1 MICTHVSLICLSC
14 NTSNEIAKLFQKVA
28 VRSHVQHHELCG
40 QIGNAIK
47 FTLEGEVKL
56 SVYLRT
62 TTDFQA
68 AAGSAHTK
76 CQLVPNT
83 TLEYRYLHIDV
94 QDTGIGIKPMD
105 MPRLFNKFVQGDS
118 STTRNFGGTGLGLAI
133 SKKFVQVLL
142 NPQHTTYT
150 HCGSITLFSIK
161 TTFHW
166 KIRTRAPSFSCS

>member
-1 MICTHVSLICLSC
+1 MWIDWG
-14 NTSNEIAKLFQKVA
+14 F
-28 VRSHVQHHELCG
+28 G

-56 SVYLRT
+56 SVYLGT

-68 AAGSAHTK
+68 AAGSAHTQ
-76 CQLVPNT
+76 CQSVPNRA
-83 TLEYRYLHIDV
+83 LEYRYLHIDV

-105 MPRLFNKFVQGDS
+105 MPRLFNKFVQADS

-150 HCGSITLFSIK
+150 HCGTITLFSIK
-161 TTFHW
+161 T
-166 KIRTRAPSFSCS
+166 PFSLEDKD

>member
-1 MICTHVSLICLSC
+1 
-14 NTSNEIAKLFQKVA
+14 LFQKVA
-28 VRSHVQHHELCG
+28 VRSHVQYHELCG

-56 SVYLRT
+56 SVYLGT

-76 CQLVPNT
+76 CQPVPNT

-105 MPRLFNKFVQGDS
+105 MPRLFNKFVQADS

-133 SKKFVQVLL
+133 SKKFVQLMGGRICL
-142 NPQHTTYT
+142 ESEGLGKGTTCKLYLCIGIYCEPKDIPVT
-150 HCGSITLFSIK
+150 PKRAVSPSTMKNIQVRGSQTNL
-161 TTFHW
+161 T
-166 KIRTRAPSFSCS
+166 